1 LRVSQNP
8 GLPSTAPRSRPFS
21 ENPALARRAAE
32 LLRTPG
38 AFLDL
43 SAADA
48 ACAVGYMRLVDFV
61 PGTTLF
67 RAGDSAKVDYM
78 LLVLEGEVSVE
89 ASTADPSGAI
99 PISVL
104 GPGSVLG
111 EMGLLDG
118 SPRSTTCT
126 TISPVQAAGFSRR
139 GLELLVEQHPAVG
152 ARLVVGL
159 SRRIAERLRALGEQL
174 QIYAQLAAS
183 LQAEVARLRGP
194 LHP

>member
-1 LRVSQNP
+1 VSPNP
-8 GLPSTAPRSRPFS
+8 EPHPTAPRSRPFS

-38 AFLDL
+38 SFMNL
-43 SAADA
+43 SEADA
-48 ACAVGYMRLVDFV
+48 SCAVGYMRLVGFA
-61 PGTTLF
+61 PGVTLF
-67 RAGDSAKVDYM
+67 REGDSAKVDYM

-89 ASTADPSGAI
+89 AATADPSGAI

-104 GPGSVLG
+104 GAGAMLG

-126 TISPVQAAGFSRR
+126 TVSAVQAAGFSRR

-152 ARLVVGL
+152 ARLLVGL
-159 SRRIAERLRALGEQL
+159 STRIAERLRALGEQL
-174 QIYAQLAAS
+174 QIYAQLAGR
-183 LQAEVARLRGP
+183 LQAEVASLRAVRP
-194 LHP
+194 